1 MPAKPPIV
9 VALAERLEDLL
20 AERLVA
26 VVLGGSWSM
35 GDFVEGRSDL
45 DLLVV
50 VSGELSPVELKRL
63 AVLHETLLAEQPE
76 AAQLEGD
83 YVPREWLRPTGSLR
97 AVPYF
102 RRGRLEPRPAL
113 MLSADNMAN
122 MRQDGIAVFGPRPA
136 ELLPEVT
143 AEAVREAV
151 RAMLHDAPAAAT
163 ERAAAAEILD
173 LVRGLC
179 AVETGLPTSKSE
191 GVRWALEHVASRWH
205 ASVLRADEIRR
216 GATPSE
222 NESTLRRALAD
233 MRAELLLA

>member
-50 VSGELSPVELKRL
+50 VSGELSPMELKRL

-102 RRGRLEPRPAL
+102 RREDWSRAPR
-113 MLSADNMAN
+113 
-122 MRQDGIAVFGPRPA
+122 
-136 ELLPEVT
+136 
-143 AEAVREAV
+143 
-151 RAMLHDAPAAAT
+151 
-163 ERAAAAEILD
+163 
-173 LVRGLC
+173 
-179 AVETGLPTSKSE
+179 
-191 GVRWALEHVASRWH
+191 
-205 ASVLRADEIRR
+205 
-216 GATPSE
+216 
-222 NESTLRRALAD
+222 
-233 MRAELLLA
+233 